1 MRKYGGYWFTELST
15 PPHPLPGQSL
25 GRNSCLTGKALAV
38 DLLCRANDGAGY
50 QDTCRAPATLS
61 VGTSF
66 PTPGPVEEPLLFQRP
81 GEPRS
86 QRQAKR
92 QSTPSRS
99 FQG

>member
-15 PPHPLPGQSL
+15 TPHSPPGQSL
-25 GRNSCLTGKALAV
+25 GRNSGLTGKVLAV
-38 DLLCRANDGAGY
+38 DLLYRANDGAGY

-61 VGTSF
+61 VNTSF
-66 PTPGPVEEPLLFQRP
+66 PTPGSAEEPLLFQRP
-81 GEPRS
+81 GKPRS

-92 QSTPSRS
+92 ESTPSRS